1 MGYFDL
7 DIHKIREE
15 MISEYSKSINLS
27 YLCEKIDE

>member
-15 MISEYSKSINLS
+15 MISEYSKSINFKLS
-27 YLCEKIDE
+27 L